1 MNVVSSSYP
10 SLPFLYRK
18 NRYQFRY
25 CFRSVSHK
33 HVYLCPTQKP
43 QVQKLTRRSSL
54 AHHDAQTQLDD
65 LYVLYFTAC
74 LMERTWRFALP
85 LILANLEYRAVAV
98 LCFVSPLACFVF
110 APAIGSILDTVD
122 RAMGVATL
130 LGVQCM
136 SIILS
141 GLLLILAFS
150 WSIPITHGIVFVA
163 ILALSMIEKLA
174 AVTSEVAIERDWV
187 TRLCGKENTAA
198 LAHGNSMLRR
208 MDLACDFIGTVS
220 YGWIFDVFGP
230 VISLIY
236 STSIAVVSTPIL
248 YRLVFHRIRPYLD
261 VLSDDVAPAPV
272 ISYRARSAWKEYFF
286 NNPILPSSIALVLLF
301 FNVALSPGGILTAFL
316 TSVGVTGTAL
326 AMFRGACALM
336 GFVGSWCGKLLIKAF
351 GLLQAGNYAITSLL
365 FCLGSSLAV
374 YVTYPLHAQKHPKA
388 LLVFVSGIILS
399 RIGLWS
405 FDMANAQ
412 LFQQYADESQA
423 SSLAST
429 EMALCSLSEIFMLGI
444 ALLYSNMTEMYLFLV
459 LLSYAACVAAW
470 ILYRSSSILV
480 NCD

>member
-1 MNVVSSSYP
+1 MNVVVSTRSYYP
-10 SLPFLYRK
+10 LLSFLHRK
-18 NRYQFRY
+18 NTTSRYQFR
-25 CFRSVSHK
+25 FRSVSNSHK
-33 HVYLCPTQKP
+33 HVCVCHTR
-43 QVQKLTRRSSL
+43 KLTCYSSKL
-54 AHHDAQTQLDD
+54 ASHDVQIQLNY

-85 LILANLEYRAVAV
+85 LILANIEYRAVAV
-98 LCFVSPLACFVF
+98 LCFVSPLACFAF

-122 RAMGVATL
+122 RSMGVATL
-130 LGVQCM
+130 LGVQCI

-141 GLLLILAFS
+141 GLLLILAFA
-150 WSIPITHGIVFVA
+150 WSIPITHGLVFIA

-174 AVTSEVAIERDWV
+174 AVTSEVAIERDWI
-187 TRLCGKENTAA
+187 TRLCGKENSAA

-236 STSIAVVSTPIL
+236 STSIAVISTPIL
-248 YRLVFHRIRPYLD
+248 YRLVFHCIEIGPAPEETERPYQ
-261 VLSDDVAPAPV
+261 
-272 ISYRARSAWKEYFF
+272 SAWKEYFF

-336 GFVGSWCGKLLIKAF
+336 GFVGSWCGKILIKSF
-351 GLLQAGNYAITSLL
+351 GLFQAGHYAIVSLL
-365 FCLGSSLAV
+365 FSLGSSLAV
-374 YVTYPLHAQKHPKA
+374 YVALPSLHAQKHPKG
-388 LLVFVSGIILS
+388 LLVFACGIILS

-405 FDMANAQ
+405 FDMVNAQ

-429 EMALCSLSEIFMLGI
+429 EMALCSLSEIFMLGV
-444 ALLYSNMTEMYLFLV
+444 ALLFSGGMTEMYLFLV

-470 ILYRSSSILV
+470 ILYYCYLSI
-480 NCD
+480 